1 MKRKTVARV
10 LALGMVP
17 AALGATAAV
26 ASAGTAQPKAPAATV
41 TLHDAAG
48 QYVQVNARGQVS
60 MGHQAARFTKVAERG
75 GRYELKYGSGRN
87 AKYLTVSSFGASL
100 GRNGT
105 QFARGQASRQF
116 RGYTTIDVGRYLLTA
131 NGSRLTEAAQGRH
144 GPTVNQEWK

>member
-1 MKRKTVARV
+1 MKRKTLARV

-17 AALGATAAV
+17 AALGATAAAGS
-26 ASAGTAQPKAPAATV
+26 ASTAQPKAPTV
-41 TLHDAAG
+41 TLRDAAG

-60 MGHQAARFTKVAERG
+60 VGRQAARFTKVAERG

-105 QFARGQASRQF
+105 QFAPGQASRQF

>member
-17 AALGATAAV
+17 AALGATAAAGS
-26 ASAGTAQPKAPAATV
+26 ASTAQPKAPTV
-41 TLHDAAG
+41 TLRDAAG

-60 MGHQAARFTKVAERG
+60 VGRQAARFTKVAERG

-105 QFARGQASRQF
+105 QFAPGQASRQF